1 MRRIARRYWP
11 ALGLLALAVAMAA
24 ADAAPASADAAPAG
38 VPPFVA
44 AAERGGPPP
53 PDPARQPE
61 AWLIAHV
68 DVEATGL
75 VPGWHEMIDIG
86 IVLTELDGSVRDSY
100 FTRIQP
106 RHPERLSPGAFAVN
120 AFEPERWKR
129 LGALEPAAAVRE
141 IVAFHGRAAAGRH
154 VLLAAYNSQFDTAFV
169 DHLLRAEGRSWRE
182 LYHYF
187 VLDVPSMA
195 WALGLRE
202 LVNGR
207 VAARLGVPDEPRVAE
222 EHTGVTGAMLNARIY
237 QALVRRARELGVEP
251 AAAAG
256 IAK

>member
-1 MRRIARRYWP
+1 MRGITRGHSTVLA
-11 ALGLLALAVAMAA
+11 LLALAATAA
-24 ADAAPASADAAPAG
+24 AAETAPAD

-44 AAERGGPPP
+44 AAERGGPQP

-68 DVEATGL
+68 DVETTGL

-100 FTRIQP
+100 FARILP

-120 AFEPERWKR
+120 AFDVERWR
-129 LGALEPAAAVRE
+129 RAGALEPAAAVE
-141 IVAFHGRAAAGRH
+141 AIVAFHRRAAAGRH
-154 VLLAAYNSQFDTAFV
+154 VLLAAYNSQFDAAFL

-195 WALGLRE
+195 WALGLRD

-237 QALVRRARELGVEP
+237 QALVRRARELGVDATGAVGGEQRIP
-251 AAAAG
+251 G
-256 IAK
+256 R